1 MPATTHLGTGWTGLA
16 DPARRAIFE
25 AIAERPQTVAEIAGN
40 LTVSRPAV
48 SQHLEVLKDAGLVIG
63 RRAGSRC
70 IYEVDIKGIEA
81 LRAYLDR
88 FWNRALTTYK
98 FAVEQ
103 TEEPE

>member
-1 MPATTHLGTGWTGLA
+1 
-16 DPARRAIFE
+16 
-25 AIAERPQTVAEIAGN
+25 
-40 LTVSRPAV
+40 V